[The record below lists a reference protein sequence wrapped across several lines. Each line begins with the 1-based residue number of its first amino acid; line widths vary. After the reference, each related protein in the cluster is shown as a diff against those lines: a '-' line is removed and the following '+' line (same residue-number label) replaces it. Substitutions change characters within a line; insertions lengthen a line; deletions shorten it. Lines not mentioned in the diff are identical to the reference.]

1 MPRLPKSPPISVFET
16 NIADAETLLNLSR
29 SLNNQRLRGMRR
41 ELRESFGSAMRISK
55 RDQAGLDCV
64 ESDDLF
70 VIIKSTGSRSREDFS
85 EQELR
90 PLLRQAIVS
99 VAAAV
104 ESYVAEKAITY
115 IGDALD
121 SGSTRIRGVN
131 VTLRD
136 VFDIE
141 QTLTR
146 RRFGWRR
153 ILQEKTER
161 EASASPGKIESV
173 FDLVGKPVR
182 WSAIDQSRR
191 VQRGRSREQMHEL
204 ADRRNRIAHTGD
216 RVGSGRAAI
225 SIGDTQK
232 HLGNAKAVIEVLD
245 KLL

>member
-1 MPRLPKSPPISVFET
+1 MPRPPKPLPISVFET
-16 NIADAETLLNLSR
+16 NIGDAETLLNLGR

-41 ELRESFGSAMRISK
+41 ELREAFGSAMRIPK
-55 RDQAGLDCV
+55 RDQSGLDCV
-64 ESDDLF
+64 ESEDLF
-70 VIIKSTGSRSREDFS
+70 VIIKSTGSRCREDFS

-104 ESYVAEKAITY
+104 ESYVSEKAVSF

-121 SGSTRIRGVN
+121 SGSTRVRGVS
-131 VTLRD
+131 VTLGD

-153 ILQEKTER
+153 ILQEKIER
-161 EASASPGKIESV
+161 EASASPAKIDSV
-173 FDLVGKPVR
+173 FDLVGRPVR
-182 WSAIDQSRR
+182 WSEIDK
-191 VQRGRSREQMHEL
+191 QRGVAGGKSREQMEEL
-204 ADRRNRIAHTGD
+204 AKRRNRIAHTGD
-216 RVGSGRAAI
+216 RAGSGRAAI
-225 SIGDTQK
+225 TTHDSQD
-232 HLGNAKAVIEVLD
+232 HLQNAKAIIEGLE